1 MVSRS
6 LFWVG
11 GVKASSLRRV
21 LLSLLLDEG
30 LLVTTLAGGSELG
43 AREATAGG
51 VHALDAV
58 TLLDLGHGGSLVAAV
73 DTGGC
78 GLLRCISFRLRTDG
92 ECFINLHRQ
101 HHRGQCCDRPQW
113 RCHQLQI
120 RREACLICGLG
131 GGCWFW

>member
-1 MVSRS
+1 M
-6 LFWVG
+6 
-11 GVKASSLRRV
+11 

-30 LLVTTLAGGSELG
+30 LLVTTLAGGGELG
-43 AREATAGG
+43 TRETATGG
-51 VHALDAV
+51 VHALNAV

-78 GLLRCISFRLRTDG
+78 GLLVLISFVIRMKRESSKD
-92 ECFINLHRQ
+92 LHRQ

-131 GGCWFW
+131 GLVI